1 MLLRN
6 VFRVARRGGISVAAV
21 AAVVLLAASGLAAQ
35 TKPKTKPHAPAAH
48 DCGDGVS
55 LRLSSPS
62 VSQGGLIEAEV
73 RSAASLADLKAVW
86 AGHDLPF
93 WQTAKSNKIERGL
106 LGVDL
111 EREPDQYE
119 LKLDAELPA
128 GKQLACS
135 VTVAVKAGK
144 FAVEKL
150 TVEQQFVEPNQQDAE
165 RAEKEGERLHE
176 IYARV
181 TPERLW
187 QGNFRLP
194 LDGARNAKNFGRR
207 RVLNGQPR
215 SPHTGVDLPAPAGTP
230 VHAAQSGRVVLAEN
244 LFYAGNTVVIDHG
257 LGVYTLYAHLES
269 IAVAAGDAVE
279 KGALLGKVGATGRVT
294 GPHLH
299 WGLLV
304 NQARV
309 NGLQILSLPL
319 T

>member
-1 MLLRN
+1 VGLRN
-6 VFRVARRGGISVAAV
+6 VVYFARRGGFAAAV
-21 AAVVLLAASGLAAQ
+21 GAMVLLSASAISAQ
-35 TKPKTKPHAPAAH
+35 TKSSAPAAH
-48 DCGDGVS
+48 DCGNGVS
-55 LRLSSPS
+55 LRLSAPS
-62 VSQGGLIEAEV
+62 AAQGGLIEAEL
-73 RSAASLADLKAVW
+73 RSAAPLAEIKADW
-86 AGHDLPF
+86 AGHELPF
-93 WQTAKSNKIERGL
+93 WETARSNKIQRAL

-111 EREPDQYE
+111 EREPGEYV
-119 LKLDAELPA
+119 LKLDAQFPG

-135 VTVAVKAGK
+135 VTLAVKAGK

-150 TVEQQFVEPNQQDAE
+150 TVEKQFVEPSAQDAE
-165 RAEKEGERLHE
+165 RAEKEGQRLHE

-215 SPHTGVDLPAPAGTP
+215 SPHSGVDFPAPAGTP
-230 VHAAQSGRVVLAEN
+230 VHAAQRGRVVLAEN

-257 LGVYTLYAHLES
+257 LGVYTLYAHMES
-269 IAVAAGDAVE
+269 LSVAEGDAVE
-279 KGALLGKVGATGRVT
+279 KGAVLGKVGATGRVT

-299 WGLLV
+299 WGLTV